1 MGRTFQ
7 SVLSG
12 MTDVGVHVPHCD
24 RHAWRLLALVHRL
37 AASML
42 LYVSVR
48 KGLLSHFIFRFT
60 PSSPPSSPLPPSS
73 LPPPSLPPRPP
84 SYTGMPM
91 ILSYTANHY
100 ENAFANGQT
109 CAGVNTPFNSSERAF
124 AAKNTNALSV
134 RRSQLKVR

>member
-1 MGRTFQ
+1 MTGMLGVCWPWCIASLLPCYSMF
-7 SVLSG
+7 LSG
-12 MTDVGVHVPHCD
+12 KGFFLILSFVSLHH
-24 RHAWRLLALVHRL
+24 LLL
-37 AASML
+37 
-42 LYVSVR
+42 
-48 KGLLSHFIFRFT
+48 
-60 PSSPPSSPLPPSS
+60 PSS